1 MVRDSDSCY
10 GSRRVFLL
18 PFLALLIVLVTGCD
32 RSVHEPAPNVLLI
45 SLDTLRADH
54 LGSYGYHRDTSPFL
68 DEFASSGVRFES
80 AFVNTHSTAPSHA
93 TLLSSRYQETH
104 GVHLDLFA
112 MARHENDPSMLH
124 FPPDLP
130 MVQELMAGAGYRT
143 CAITGG
149 GYVSAEMGFQRG
161 FDHYDDTS
169 RDVRSGAAK
178 LLEWLRNNPGEAPKF
193 VFFHTYQV
201 HGPYLSPP
209 EYQEMFGPAGAPPEA
224 GPDPVQTVRRTIAEN
239 ILHADRI
246 SPGMLEY
253 LRNRYDR
260 SLRYTDDTLRDLF
273 AELRT
278 TGFLDNAL
286 VVIISDHG
294 EEFGEHGRL
303 QHTDTLFE
311 ELVHIPLLVAGPG
324 VEGGRV
330 SRRMA
335 STIDIAPTILS
346 YCGVE
351 VPEDFEGADL
361 LSGDEDADAKV
372 FFQRG
377 NFAYG
382 VRTRRWKFVIGAQP
396 QALTPANPVSL
407 YDIEADPGEQ
417 HNLAAEMP
425 GNVRLYRREIERWKK
440 PLKAERASRR
450 LAHTPRRPASAAQL
464 KRLKSLGY
472 IR

>member
-1 MVRDSDSCY
+1 VLLFPWLV
-10 GSRRVFLL
+10 VF
-18 PFLALLIVLVTGCD
+18 IVLAGACG
-32 RSVHEPAPNVLLI
+32 RSHRQPPNVLLI

-54 LGSYGYHRDTSPFL
+54 VGCYGYERDTTPFL
-68 DEFASSGVRFES
+68 DEFAASAVRFES
-80 AFVNTHSTAPSHA
+80 AFVNTHSTAPSHS

-104 GVHLDLFA
+104 GVHLDLLA

-130 MVQELMAGAGYRT
+130 MVQELMSAAGYRT
-143 CAITGG
+143 CAITEG

-169 RDVRSGAAK
+169 RDIRQGEAK
-178 LLEWLRNNPGEAPKF
+178 LLEWLRENSGEAPKF

-209 EYQEMFGPAGAPPEA
+209 EYQEMFSPPGDPPEA
-224 GPDPVQTVRRTIAEN
+224 GPDPVQTVRRIITEDIFHAE
-239 ILHADRI
+239 RV
-246 SPGMLEY
+246 SPVMLDY

-273 AELRT
+273 SELRAA
-278 TGFLDNAL
+278 GFLDNAL
-286 VVIISDHG
+286 VVICSDHG
-294 EEFGEHGRL
+294 EEFGDHGRL
-303 QHTDTLFE
+303 QHSDTLFD
-311 ELVHIPLLVAGPG
+311 ELVHIPLFVAAPDIK
-324 VEGGRV
+324 GGRV

-335 STIDIAPTILS
+335 STIDITPTILT
-346 YCGVE
+346 YCNIDVPVE
-351 VPEDFEGADL
+351 FEGSDL
-361 LSGDEDADAKV
+361 LSGDETADAKV

-382 VRTRRWKFVIGAQP
+382 LRTRRWKFVIGPQP
-396 QALTPANPVSL
+396 RSILPPHPVSL
-407 YDIEADPGEQ
+407 YDLEADPGEQ

-425 GNVRLYRREIERWKK
+425 GNVQLFRREVEHWKK
-440 PLKAERASRR
+440 RLQTERAARR
-450 LAHTPRRPASAAQL
+450 PAHAPQRPASAAQL

-472 IR
+472 IH